1 MLFDHSR
8 DQSCLE
14 YLISKYFFGGGGGGA
29 GEYNVNWES

>member
-14 YLISKYFFGGGGGGA
+14 CLISKYFFGGGGGG
-29 GEYNVNWES
+29 GVGQGNTM